1 MTTDVFISV
10 DMEGI
15 AGITTMRQIL
25 RGTDD
30 YPRSRQLM
38 TDEANAA
45 VNGAFEGGATRV
57 VVSDSHGDMGN
68 LLADR
73 LDRRA
78 ELVAGTPKLP
88 WSMLTGIEKEFA
100 CALFVGYH
108 AGGGTGA
115 AVMDHTYTGFFFD
128 VRVNGDSWNETFLNA
143 ALAGSFGVPVG
154 LVTGDDKT
162 CEQAKRLKGVRT
174 VAVKHGIGRHVA
186 TSLSPQ
192 VAHERIRRAALES
205 VQAHR
210 ELLVFKPTGPFKLE
224 VDMVNTSCTEL
235 AALAPGT
242 ERTGPRTVAFE
253 APDVREMMRCL
264 LAWMYLARHAAPTYS
279 VD

>member
-1 MTTDVFISV
+1 MDVFISV

-15 AGITTMRQIL
+15 AGITTMRQVI

-45 VNGAFEGGATRV
+45 VSGAFEGGAKRV

-68 LLADR
+68 LLPDR

-88 WSMLTGIEKEFA
+88 WSMLTGIGPDFA
-100 CALFVGYH
+100 LALFVGYH
-108 AGGGTGA
+108 AGGGIEA
-115 AVMDHTYTGFFFD
+115 AVMDHTFTGYFYD
-128 VRVNGDSWNETFLNA
+128 VRVNDDPWNETHLNA
-143 ALAGSFGVPVG
+143 ALAGTFGVPVG
-154 LVTGDDKT
+154 LVTGDDKC

-174 VAVKHGIGRHVA
+174 VAVKRGIGRHVA
-186 TSLSPQ
+186 TSLSPP
-192 VAHERIRRAALES
+192 VAHERIRRAALEATRTAS
-205 VQAHR
+205 EA
-210 ELLVFKPTGPFKLE
+210 LVFRPKPPYDLE
-224 VDMVNTSCTEL
+224 VDMVSTACAEL

-242 ERTGPRTVAFE
+242 RRPGPRTVRFE
-253 APDVREMMRCL
+253 AKDVQEMIRAL
-264 LAWMYLARHAAPTYS
+264 LAWMYLARHAAPQYK

>member
-1 MTTDVFISV
+1 MDVFVSV

-15 AGITTMRQIL
+15 AGITTMRQIM

-45 VNGAFEGGATRV
+45 VTGALEGGATRV

-68 LLADR
+68 LLPDR

-88 WSMLTGIEKEFA
+88 WSMLTGIGKGYA
-100 CALFVGYH
+100 CALFIGYH
-108 AGGGTGA
+108 AGGGVQD
-115 AVMDHTYTGFFFD
+115 AVMDHTYTGYFFD
-128 VRVNGDSWNETFLNA
+128 VRVNGESWNETHLNA

-154 LVTGDDKT
+154 LVTGDDKC
-162 CEQAKRLKGVRT
+162 CEQAKRLTGVRT
-174 VAVKHGIGRHVA
+174 VTVKQGIGRHVA

-192 VAHERIRRAALES
+192 VAHERIKRAALETVRGS
-205 VQAHR
+205 R
-210 ELLVFKPTGPFKLE
+210 ELLVFAPEPPFRLE
-224 VDMVNTSCTEL
+224 VDMISTSCTEL

-242 ERTGPRTVAFE
+242 ERAGPRTVGFA
-253 APDVREMMRCL
+253 AKTVQEMMRAL
-264 LAWMYLARHAAPTYS
+264 LAWMYLARHAAPTYT

>member
-1 MTTDVFISV
+1 MDVFISV

-30 YPRSRQLM
+30 YPRARQLM

-45 VNGAFEGGATRV
+45 VAGAFEGGATRV

-68 LLADR
+68 LLPDR

-88 WSMLTGIEKEFA
+88 WSMLTGIGPDFA
-100 CALFVGYH
+100 VALFVGYH
-108 AGGGTGA
+108 AGGGVEG
-115 AVMDHTYTGFFFD
+115 AVMDHTYTGYFFD
-128 VRVNGDSWNETFLNA
+128 VRVNGDPWNETHLNA

-154 LVTGDDKT
+154 LVTGDDK
-162 CEQAKRLKGVRT
+162 CCDQAKRLKGVRT
-174 VAVKHGIGRHVA
+174 VAVKKGIGRHVA
-186 TSLSPQ
+186 ACLSPN
-192 VAHERIRRAALES
+192 VAHERIRRAALE
-205 VQAHR
+205 ATKTAN
-210 ELLVFKPTGPFKLE
+210 ELLVFRPKPPFKLE
-224 VDMVNTSCTEL
+224 VDMISTSCTEL

-242 ERTGPRTVAFE
+242 RRTGPRTVAVE
-253 APDVREMMRCL
+253 TKTVQDMVQVL
-264 LAWMYLARHAAPTYS
+264 LAWMYLARHAAPQ
-279 VD
+279 VKID

>member
-1 MTTDVFISV
+1 MDVFVSV

-15 AGITTMRQIL
+15 AGITTMRQVT

-45 VNGAFEGGATRV
+45 VAGAFEGGAKRV

-68 LLADR
+68 LLPDR

-88 WSMLTGIEKEFA
+88 WSMLTGIGPDFA
-100 CALFVGYH
+100 VALFIGYH
-108 AGGGTGA
+108 AGGGVEA
-115 AVMDHTYTGFFFD
+115 AVMDHTYTSYFFD
-128 VRVNGDSWNETFLNA
+128 VRVNGDQWNETHLNA

-154 LVTGDDKT
+154 LVTGDDK
-162 CEQAKRLKGVRT
+162 CCDQAKRLKGVRT
-174 VAVKHGIGRHVA
+174 VAVKKGMGRHVSS
-186 TSLSPQ
+186 SLSPH
-192 VAHERIRRAALES
+192 VAHERIRRAALE
-205 VQAHR
+205 ATKTAN
-210 ELLVFKPTGPFKLE
+210 EALVFRPKPPFELE
-224 VDMVNTSCTEL
+224 VDMITTACTEI

-242 ERTGPRTVAFE
+242 QRTGPRTVAF
-253 APDVREMMRCL
+253 AAKTVQDMMRAL
-264 LAWMYLARHAAPTYS
+264 LAWMYLARHVAPQVK

>member
-1 MTTDVFISV
+1 MDVFISV

-45 VNGAFEGGATRV
+45 VAGAFEGGAKRV

-88 WSMLTGIEKEFA
+88 WSMLTGIGPDY
-100 CALFVGYH
+100 ALAMFVGYH
-108 AGGGTGA
+108 AGGGVEA
-115 AVMDHTYTGFFFD
+115 AVMDHTYTGYFFD
-128 VRVNGDSWNETFLNA
+128 VRVNGDQWNETHLNA

-154 LVTGDDKT
+154 LVTGDDKC

-174 VAVKHGIGRHVA
+174 VAVKQGIGRHVA
-186 TSLSPQ
+186 VSLSPQ
-192 VAHERIRRAALES
+192 VAHERIQRAALEATKTAS
-205 VQAHR
+205 
-210 ELLVFKPTGPFKLE
+210 ELLVFRPKPPFKLE
-224 VDMVNTSCTEL
+224 VDMTSTSCTEL
-235 AALAPGT
+235 AVLAPGT
-242 ERTGPRTVAFE
+242 ERSGPRTVAFE
-253 APDVREMMRCL
+253 AASVEEMMRAL
-264 LAWMYLARHAAPTYS
+264 LAWMYLARHAAPQVT

>member
-1 MTTDVFISV
+1 MDVFVSV

-15 AGITTMRQIL
+15 AGITTMRQIM

-45 VNGAFEGGATRV
+45 VTGALEGGATRV

-68 LLADR
+68 LLPDR

-88 WSMLTGIEKEFA
+88 WSMLTGIGKGYA
-100 CALFVGYH
+100 CALFIGYH
-108 AGGGTGA
+108 AGGGVQD
-115 AVMDHTYTGFFFD
+115 AVMDHTYTGYFFD
-128 VRVNGDSWNETFLNA
+128 VRVNDESWNETHLNA

-154 LVTGDDKT
+154 LVTGDDKC
-162 CEQAKRLKGVRT
+162 CEQAKRLAGLRT
-174 VAVKHGIGRHVA
+174 VTVKQGIGRHVA

-192 VAHERIRRAALES
+192 VAHERIKRAALETVRGS
-205 VQAHR
+205 R
-210 ELLVFKPTGPFKLE
+210 ELLVFAPKPPFRLE
-224 VDMVNTSCTEL
+224 VDMISTSCTEL

-242 ERTGPRTVAFE
+242 ERAGPRTVGFA
-253 APDVREMMRCL
+253 AKTVQEMMRAL
-264 LAWMYLARHAAPTYS
+264 LAWMYLARHAAPTYT

>member
-1 MTTDVFISV
+1 MDVFISV

-15 AGITTMRQIL
+15 AGITTMRQVV

-45 VNGAFEGGATRV
+45 VAGAFEGGASRV

-68 LLADR
+68 LLPDR

-78 ELVAGTPKLP
+78 ELVIGTPKLP
-88 WSMLTGIEKEFA
+88 WSMLTGIGPGFA
-100 CALFVGYH
+100 LAIFIGYH
-108 AGGGTGA
+108 AGGGVEG
-115 AVMDHTYTGFFFD
+115 AVMDHTYTGYFFD
-128 VRVNGDSWNETFLNA
+128 VRVNGDPWNETHLNA

-154 LVTGDDKT
+154 LVTGDDK
-162 CEQAKRLKGVRT
+162 CCDQAKRLKGVRT
-174 VAVKHGIGRHVA
+174 VSVKKGIGRHVA
-186 TSLSPQ
+186 SSLSPP
-192 VAHERIRRAALES
+192 VAHERIRRAALE
-205 VQAHR
+205 ATKAAD
-210 ELLVFKPTGPFKLE
+210 ELLVFRPKPPFTLE
-224 VDMVNTSCTEL
+224 VDMISTSCTEL

-242 ERTGPRTVAFE
+242 ERTGPRTVAFQ
-253 APDVREMMRCL
+253 AKTVPDMVRAL
-264 LAWMYLARHAAPTYS
+264 LAWMYLARHAAPQVK

>member
-1 MTTDVFISV
+1 MDVFISV

-45 VNGAFEGGATRV
+45 VLGALEGGATRV

-68 LLADR
+68 LLPDR
-73 LDRRA
+73 LDKRA

-88 WSMLTGIEKEFA
+88 WSMLTGIGPDFA

-108 AGGGTGA
+108 AGAGTEA

-128 VRVNGDSWNETFLNA
+128 VRLNGESWNETHLNA
-143 ALAGSFGVPVG
+143 ALCGSFGVPVG
-154 LVTGDDKT
+154 LVTGDDKC

-174 VAVKHGIGRHVA
+174 VAVKQGIGRHVA
-186 TSLSPQ
+186 VSLSPPA
-192 VAHERIRRAALES
+192 AHERIKRAALETVRGAS
-205 VQAHR
+205 D
-210 ELLVFKPTGPFKLE
+210 LLVFKPKPPFQLE

-235 AALAPGT
+235 AALAPDT
-242 ERTGPRTVAFE
+242 ERTGPRTVRYEGA
-253 APDVREMMRCL
+253 DIRETMRCL
-264 LAWMYLARHAAPTYS
+264 LAWMQLARPAAPTYT